1 VKRNHG
7 LVALATVA
15 TTLVIVLLAVL
26 VVFLYVA
33 GPD

>member
-1 VKRNHG
+1 VKRNRG
-7 LVALATVA
+7 LVALATAA